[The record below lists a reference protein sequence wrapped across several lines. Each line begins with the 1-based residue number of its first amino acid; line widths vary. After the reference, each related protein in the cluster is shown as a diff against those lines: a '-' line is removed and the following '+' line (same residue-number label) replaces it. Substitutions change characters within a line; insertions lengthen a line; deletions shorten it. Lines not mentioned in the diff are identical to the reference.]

1 MIPILATMTNKIKDK
16 ELANEL
22 AKKFGIVEEA
32 PNPKGFPHMEHQYN
46 KDGQIIRQACLK
58 AASNIGKTAK
68 QVIEIAEEFEKWVL
82 R

>member
-1 MIPILATMTNKIKDK
+1 MSSKIKDK

-22 AKKFGIVEEA
+22 AKKFGITPVVEDKETSTS
-32 PNPKGFPHMEHQYN
+32 FSHMEHQYS
-46 KDGQIIRQACLK
+46 KDTQIIRQACLK

-68 QVIEIAEEFEKWVL
+68 EVIEIAGEFEKWVL

>member
-1 MIPILATMTNKIKDK
+1 MSSKIKDR

-22 AKKFGIVEEA
+22 AKKFGIVEDKEPSA
-32 PNPKGFPHMEHQYN
+32 TFKHMEHQYS
-46 KDGQIIRQACLK
+46 KDHQIIRQACLK